1 MHSSISSFHSPSL
14 SLIIIFI
21 IQSWFFFFTLFFYSI
36 PLHSNTKRPVEPA
49 IGLVCKVG
57 IKPLF
62 HYVKLSTYVCHTWHE
77 KAGNYWN
84 INLPVYTRTYIL
96 CIYSLYTVS
105 MYTPIMQ
112 IAFSTYLHMKLKGLV
127 GFYIV
132 FIAQNRH
139 AHPVPLPHPFSVF
152 KN

>member
-1 MHSSISSFHSPSL
+1 MSSCQH
-14 SLIIIFI
+14 
-21 IQSWFFFFTLFFYSI
+21 
-36 PLHSNTKRPVEPA
+36 
-49 IGLVCKVG
+49 
-57 IKPLF
+57 
-62 HYVKLSTYVCHTWHE
+62 TYVCHTWHE

-96 CIYSLYTVS
+96 CIYSIYTVY
-105 MYTPIMQ
+105 MYTSIMQ

-139 AHPVPLPHPFSVF
+139 AHHFPLPPCINKNSWFIKWQASQKILLLLIRRQNQVVVLLGIFVYRTVF
-152 KN
+152 TPSLSLPLKGLEICN